1 MTVDKKRN
9 DKLTQRHRMNW
20 FAGLIMLV
28 AIAPVGTG
36 ARASSMKTA
45 VTNHGFQQVI
55 KRDKP
60 INCEDLLAMLDI
72 AIVDWLDLKGTHF
85 IVIARRGTGE
95 RDPKLIRARFDYIED
110 YLKRKQVEY
119 LFAEASPVEGYGRI
133 EIYIGGRLRVSI
145 AVEKNSNRLCW
156 GGTGE

>member
-1 MTVDKKRN
+1 MIVDKTWTDRLSHRHTRN
-9 DKLTQRHRMNW
+9 WL
-20 FAGLIMLV
+20 AGLMLLV
-28 AIAPVGTG
+28 ALPPVATG
-36 ARASSMKTA
+36 AGPLSGQQS
-45 VTNHGFQQVI
+45 VTKPGSQQII

-110 YLKRKQVEY
+110 YLKRKRVDY
-119 LFAEASPVEGYGRI
+119 VFAEGTPVAGYGRI

-145 AVEKNSNRLCW
+145 AIEKRSNRLCW
-156 GGTGE
+156 GETTA